1 VVEVSIEVDVDMLF
15 LLLVEIVGATKQTH
29 HLDNFDDNQSKAG
42 TLLIAYKECE
52 S

>member
-1 VVEVSIEVDVDMLF
+1 MDGDILCP
-15 LLLVEIVGATKQTH
+15 LIVEIVGATKQIH